1 MNLHSITY
9 YLFIISC
16 IVIFSCDEV
25 VSPTDCAGVV
35 GGTATTDDCEQS
47 TGGTTEKL
55 SNYLKDCAGV
65 CGGSAIEDEC
75 GVCDGNGI
83 TINICECEGNKY
95 NLPLQTAL

>member
-35 GGTATTDDCEQS
+35 GGAATVDDCEQCA
-47 TGGTTEKL
+47 GGTTGKVA
-55 SNYLKDCAGV
+55 NYLQDCAG
-65 CGGSAIEDEC
+65 EC
-75 GVCDGNGI
+75 NGDSQLDCENNCEI
-83 TINICECEGNKY
+83 T
-95 NLPLQTAL
+95 L